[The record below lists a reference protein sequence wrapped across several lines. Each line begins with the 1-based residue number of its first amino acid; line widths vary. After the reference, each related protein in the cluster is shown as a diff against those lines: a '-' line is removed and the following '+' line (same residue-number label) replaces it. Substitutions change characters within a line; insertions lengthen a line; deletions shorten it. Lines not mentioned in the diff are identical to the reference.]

1 MNEVFPELDRHLSF
15 LLNRHNGADLIKRH
29 VFPHLGFV
37 CGLIERYRMDRY
49 RKAHKTISYFN
60 SCVLSPMLK
69 QTSSRSLSEKM
80 ENHVMLHSVCEFKEI
95 PTHGSFS
102 EEYPKFKE
110 PFLSAVV
117 DELVDL
123 LRRHGA
129 INKNDTAIYDVTFV
143 ICNTELSKWG
153 WCGSTKGKEY
163 GIRVHLVYGMKSDI
177 PLKVIVTEGN
187 VHELQKFDDLH
198 VRAKELGFRRNG
210 KDRGYTDYQREK
222 KLALDGDFFVTTM
235 KSNCKHT
242 VLSSKKVEHDFVV
255 NDKIIWIDKMEM
267 AIRALETKKSSGKGT
282 YHILTNDTFGKLDE
296 VFEECKGRWAIETHN
311 KFDKHVLGM
320 NIIKS
325 KSTDGVIA
333 SIYFCIIAFLLLK
346 LFAVLVNMGN
356 ANAWSIV
363 RYIEYPADEIRKTF
377 IDIRR
382 MFLKS
387 NEVMLSAPKGTQI
400 NTPTIECL

>member
-163 GIRVHLVYGMKSDI
+163 GIRVHLVYGMKS
-177 PLKVIVTEGN
+177 VVY
-187 VHELQKFDDLH
+187 
-198 VRAKELGFRRNG
+198 
-210 KDRGYTDYQREK
+210 GYYCMAT
-222 KLALDGDFFVTTM
+222 
-235 KSNCKHT
+235 
-242 VLSSKKVEHDFVV
+242 LS
-255 NDKIIWIDKMEM
+255 
-267 AIRALETKKSSGKGT
+267 
-282 YHILTNDTFGKLDE
+282 
-296 VFEECKGRWAIETHN
+296 
-311 KFDKHVLGM
+311 
-320 NIIKS
+320 
-325 KSTDGVIA
+325 
-333 SIYFCIIAFLLLK
+333 
-346 LFAVLVNMGN
+346 
-356 ANAWSIV
+356 
-363 RYIEYPADEIRKTF
+363 YIF
-377 IDIRR
+377 
-382 MFLKS
+382 
-387 NEVMLSAPKGTQI
+387 
-400 NTPTIECL
+400 